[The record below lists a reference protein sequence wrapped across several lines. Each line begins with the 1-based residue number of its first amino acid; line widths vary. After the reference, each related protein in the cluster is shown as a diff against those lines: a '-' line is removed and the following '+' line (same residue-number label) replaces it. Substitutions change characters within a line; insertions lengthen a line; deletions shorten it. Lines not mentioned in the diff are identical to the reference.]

1 VYTLQTTLKHKNTVI
16 IMLNSICNV
25 DKYTTMRAV
34 YVVEN
39 PRILLSKYVKY

>member
-1 VYTLQTTLKHKNTVI
+1 
-16 IMLNSICNV
+16 MLNSICNV

-39 PRILLSKYVKY
+39 PVYC